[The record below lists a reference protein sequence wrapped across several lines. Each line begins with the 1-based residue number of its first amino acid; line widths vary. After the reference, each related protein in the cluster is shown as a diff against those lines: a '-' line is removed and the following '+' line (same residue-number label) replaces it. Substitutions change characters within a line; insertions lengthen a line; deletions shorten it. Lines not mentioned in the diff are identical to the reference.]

1 MCAFHFSFSTF
12 LFLVFFF
19 FMVSFLCVSWG
30 SFWICSALVLSAMLL
45 FRQSRI
51 MLRQLISTGIAL
63 RSVRLFS
70 CYIPPCK
77 FFLHGWLS
85 NNNFSQVFFFF
96 FTYRPLTIGDL
107 DYRYDIS
114 SFYMSIICPIIGY
127 YKHVSHLLYVKLPCR
142 SSVQLFLPRKNRLS

>member
-1 MCAFHFSFSTF
+1 MDIYLLTHEVTIKILCVHFILAFLHFCSLFFS
-12 LFLVFFF
+12 F

-51 MLRQLISTGIAL
+51 TLRQLISTGIAL

-85 NNNFSQVFFFF
+85 NNNFSQVSFFFL
-96 FTYRPLTIGDL
+96 LTG
-107 DYRYDIS
+107 
-114 SFYMSIICPIIGY
+114 P
-127 YKHVSHLLYVKLPCR
+127 
-142 SSVQLFLPRKNRLS
+142 